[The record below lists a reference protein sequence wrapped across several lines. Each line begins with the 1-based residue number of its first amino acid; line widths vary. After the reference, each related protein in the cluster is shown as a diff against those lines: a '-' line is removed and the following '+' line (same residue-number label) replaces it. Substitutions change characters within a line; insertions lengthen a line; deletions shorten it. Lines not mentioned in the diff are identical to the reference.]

1 MEILGKLMATL
12 FWGAILLI
20 IIGMV
25 TALPFWALWNWLAP
39 DIFSLPRITLVQG
52 FGLILLVGV
61 LFGDSIKIERR

>member
-1 MEILGKLMATL
+1 MATL

>member
-1 MEILGKLMATL
+1 MATL

-39 DIFSLPRITLVQG
+39 DIFSVPRITLVQG